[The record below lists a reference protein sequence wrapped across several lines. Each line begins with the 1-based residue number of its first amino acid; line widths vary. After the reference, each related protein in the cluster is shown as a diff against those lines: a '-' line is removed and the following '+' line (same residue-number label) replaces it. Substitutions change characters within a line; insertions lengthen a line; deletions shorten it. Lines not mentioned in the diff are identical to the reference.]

1 MYGSL
6 WNLKEEQHQLTLS
19 RVDWRLNPEHR
30 QQDLKAIRSRLQCH
44 LPSYSS
50 EFQTLDLWPH
60 N

>member
-1 MYGSL
+1 MYVSRE
-6 WNLKEEQHQLTLS
+6 NPREKQHFLIFC

-30 QQDLKAIRSRLQCH
+30 QEHLKANPTRLQCH

-50 EFQTLDLWPH
+50 ESPTLEPLAH